1 MFSAE
6 TLFKAVVSL
15 LCALVLLVLT
25 VTLKQNEKR
34 AESKAAELD
43 SVKTELEAQ
52 RSAISAVLSGFG
64 EICRERETAAETGDI
79 WKEPSGGTTPQARQP
94 DGRRVCY
101 LTFDDGPSD
110 KTLEILDI
118 LGKYRVK
125 ATFFVIES
133 GNIEYV
139 KKIYEAGH
147 TIGLHTASHDYSV
160 IYSGEE
166 MFYRDITEL
175 SDKIYELIG
184 VRPTLLRFPGG
195 SSNTVSRNYCRG
207 IMTRLVKTV
216 GGRGYSYFDW
226 NISSGDA
233 ENPTPSYTYIRN
245 RVLTSAAEKN
255 SACVLMHDSA
265 DKASTVQALPEII
278 EGMLRMGYSIEP
290 LKSDT
295 YGYHHRN
302 LNN

>member
-1 MFSAE
+1 MRAE
-6 TLFKAVVSL
+6 TWFKAVIAVFIFLFFSV
-15 LCALVLLVLT
+15 LVLS
-25 VTLKQNEKR
+25 LKNQE
-34 AESKAAELD
+34 KAAE
-43 SVKTELEAQ
+43 KTGAALNEARQELETQ
-52 RSAISAVLSGFG
+52 KSAASNILTRYEEEKRRADASVDVW
-64 EICRERETAAETGDI
+64 E
-79 WKEPSGGTTPQARQP
+79 EPSGGTTPQARQP

-118 LGKYRVK
+118 LDKYRIK

-133 GNIEYV
+133 ENIEYV
-139 KKIYEAGH
+139 KKIYAAGH
-147 TIGLHTASHDYSV
+147 TIGLHTATHDYSV
-160 IYSGEE
+160 IYSGED
-166 MFYRDITEL
+166 MFYKDITRL

-195 SSNTVSRNYCRG
+195 SSNTVSKNYCRG
-207 IMTRLVKTV
+207 VMTRLVKTV

-233 ENPTPSYTYIRN
+233 ECPPPSYTYIRN
-245 RVLTSAAEKN
+245 KVLASAADKN
-255 SACVLMHDSA
+255 SACILMHDSN
-265 DKASTVQALPEII
+265 DKATTVQALPEII
-278 EGMLRMGYSIEP
+278 EGMMRMGYSIEP
-290 LKSDT
+290 LKPDT

>member
-1 MFSAE
+1 MCSISFD
-6 TLFKAVVSL
+6 
-15 LCALVLLVLT
+15 
-25 VTLKQNEKR
+25 
-34 AESKAAELD
+34 AAWGAD
-43 SVKTELEAQ
+43 NTQK
-52 RSAISAVLSGFG
+52 
-64 EICRERETAAETGDI
+64 
-79 WKEPSGGTTPQARQP
+79 
-94 DGRRVCY
+94 
-101 LTFDDGPSD
+101 
-110 KTLEILDI
+110 ILDV
-118 LGKYRVK
+118 LADYGVK

-245 RVLTSAAEKN
+245 RVLTSAADKN

>member
-1 MFSAE
+1 MRSEAW
-6 TLFKAVVSL
+6 FKAVIAVFIFLFFSV
-15 LCALVLLVLT
+15 LVLS
-25 VTLKQNEKR
+25 LKNQE
-34 AESKAAELD
+34 KAAEKIGAALNEARQ
-43 SVKTELEAQ
+43 ELETQ
-52 RSAISAVLSGFG
+52 KSAASNILTRYEEEKRRADASVDVW
-64 EICRERETAAETGDI
+64 E
-79 WKEPSGGTTPQARQP
+79 EPSGGTTPQARQP

-118 LGKYRVK
+118 LDKYRIK

-133 GNIEYV
+133 ENIEYV
-139 KKIYEAGH
+139 KKIYAAGH
-147 TIGLHTASHDYSV
+147 TIGLHTATHDYSV
-160 IYSGEE
+160 IYSGED
-166 MFYRDITEL
+166 MFYKDITRL

-195 SSNTVSRNYCRG
+195 SSNTVSKNYCRG
-207 IMTRLVKTV
+207 VMTRLVKTV

-233 ENPTPSYTYIRN
+233 ECPPPSYTYIRN
-245 RVLTSAAEKN
+245 KVLASAADKN
-255 SACVLMHDSA
+255 SACILMHDSN
-265 DKASTVQALPEII
+265 DKATTVQALPEII
-278 EGMLRMGYSIEP
+278 EGMMRMGYSIEP
-290 LKSDT
+290 LKPDT

>member
-1 MFSAE
+1 MRAE
-6 TLFKAVVSL
+6 TWFKAVIAVFIFLLFSVLALSL
-15 LCALVLLVLT
+15 
-25 VTLKQNEKR
+25 KNQE
-34 AESKAAELD
+34 KAAE
-43 SVKTELEAQ
+43 KTGAALNEARQELEIQ
-52 RSAISAVLSGFG
+52 KSAASNILTRYEEEKRRAD
-64 EICRERETAAETGDI
+64 ADAEADI
-79 WKEPSGGTTPQARQP
+79 WEEPSGGTTPQARKP

-118 LGKYRVK
+118 LDKYRVK

-133 GNIEYV
+133 ENIEYV
-139 KKIYEAGH
+139 KKIYAAGH

-160 IYSGEE
+160 IYSGED
-166 MFYRDITEL
+166 MFYKDITRL

-184 VRPTLLRFPGG
+184 VRPTFLRFPGG
-195 SSNTVSRNYCRG
+195 SSNTISRNYCRG
-207 IMTRLVKTV
+207 VMTRLVKTV

-233 ENPTPSYTYIRN
+233 ECPPPSYTYIRN
-245 RVLTSAAEKN
+245 KVLASAADKN
-255 SACVLMHDSA
+255 SACILMHDSN
-265 DKASTVQALPEII
+265 DKATTVQALPEII
-278 EGMLRMGYSIEP
+278 EGMMRMGYSIEP
-290 LKSDT
+290 LKPDT

>member
-1 MFSAE
+1 MRQELEIQKSA
-6 TLFKAVVSL
+6 ASNI
-15 LCALVLLVLT
+15 LT
-25 VTLKQNEKR
+25 RYEEEKR
-34 AESKAAELD
+34 RADADAE
-43 SVKTELEAQ
+43 V
-52 RSAISAVLSGFG
+52 
-64 EICRERETAAETGDI
+64 DI
-79 WKEPSGGTTPQARQP
+79 WEEPSGGTTPQARQP

-118 LGKYRVK
+118 LDKYRIK

-133 GNIEYV
+133 ENIEYV
-139 KKIYEAGH
+139 KKIYAAGH
-147 TIGLHTASHDYSV
+147 TIGLHTATHDYSV
-160 IYSGEE
+160 IYSGED
-166 MFYRDITEL
+166 MFYKDITRL

-195 SSNTVSRNYCRG
+195 SSNTVSKNYCRG
-207 IMTRLVKTV
+207 VMTRLVKTV

-233 ENPTPSYTYIRN
+233 ECPPPSYTYIRN
-245 RVLTSAAEKN
+245 KVLASAADKN
-255 SACVLMHDSA
+255 SACILMHDSN
-265 DKASTVQALPEII
+265 DKATTVQALPEII
-278 EGMLRMGYSIEP
+278 EGMMRMGYSIEP
-290 LKSDT
+290 LKPDT

>member
-1 MFSAE
+1 MVGAE
-6 TLFKAVVSL
+6 SRFKAVVAVLIFLMFSVVALSL
-15 LCALVLLVLT
+15 KKQEKETENYKTALAKTCQELEIQKNAADSILT
-25 VTLKQNEKR
+25 CYGEEKR
-34 AESKAAELD
+34 RADAD
-43 SVKTELEAQ
+43 S
-52 RSAISAVLSGFG
+52 
-64 EICRERETAAETGDI
+64 DI
-79 WKEPSGGTTPQARQP
+79 WDEPSGGTTPQSRQP

-118 LGKYRVK
+118 LDKYRVK

-133 GNIEYV
+133 ENIEYV
-139 KKIYEAGH
+139 KKIYAAGH

-160 IYSGEE
+160 IYSGED
-166 MFYRDITEL
+166 MFYKDITRL

-195 SSNTVSRNYCRG
+195 SSNTISRNYCRG
-207 IMTRLVKTV
+207 VMTRLVKTV

-233 ENPTPSYTYIRN
+233 ECPPPSYTNIRN
-245 RVLTSAAEKN
+245 KVLASAADKN
-255 SACVLMHDSA
+255 SACILMHDSN
-265 DKASTVQALPEII
+265 DKATTVQALPEII
-278 EGMLRMGYSIEP
+278 EGMMRMGYSIEP
-290 LKSDT
+290 LKPDT

>member
-1 MFSAE
+1 MRAE
-6 TLFKAVVSL
+6 TWFKAVIAVFIFLFFSV
-15 LCALVLLVLT
+15 LVLS
-25 VTLKQNEKR
+25 LKNQE
-34 AESKAAELD
+34 KAAE
-43 SVKTELEAQ
+43 KTGAALNEVRQELETQ
-52 RSAISAVLSGFG
+52 KSAASNILTRYEEEKRRADASVDVW
-64 EICRERETAAETGDI
+64 E
-79 WKEPSGGTTPQARQP
+79 EPSGGTTPQARQP

-118 LGKYRVK
+118 LDKYRIK

-133 GNIEYV
+133 ENIEYV
-139 KKIYEAGH
+139 KKIYAAGH
-147 TIGLHTASHDYSV
+147 TIGLHTATHDYSV
-160 IYSGEE
+160 IYSGED
-166 MFYRDITEL
+166 MFYKDITRL

-195 SSNTVSRNYCRG
+195 SSNTVSKNYCRG
-207 IMTRLVKTV
+207 VMTRLVKTV

-233 ENPTPSYTYIRN
+233 ECPPPSYTYIRN
-245 RVLTSAAEKN
+245 KVLASAADKN
-255 SACVLMHDSA
+255 SACILMHDSN
-265 DKASTVQALPEII
+265 DKATTVQALPEII
-278 EGMLRMGYSIEP
+278 EGMMRMGYSIEP
-290 LKSDT
+290 LKPDT

>member
-1 MFSAE
+1 MRAE
-6 TLFKAVVSL
+6 NRFKAVI
-15 LCALVLLVLT
+15 AIFIFLVLSVLALS
-25 VTLKQNEKR
+25 LKNQE
-34 AESKAAELD
+34 KAAERTNVALNE
-43 SVKTELEAQ
+43 TRRELEIQ
-52 RSAISAVLSGFG
+52 KN
-64 EICRERETAAETGDI
+64 AASNILTRYEEEKRRTDANADI
-79 WKEPSGGTTPQARQP
+79 WEEPSGGTTPQARRP

-118 LGKYRVK
+118 LDKYRVK

-133 GNIEYV
+133 ENIEYV
-139 KKIYEAGH
+139 KNIYAAGH
-147 TIGLHTASHDYSV
+147 TIGLHTASHDYSI
-160 IYSGEE
+160 IYSGED
-166 MFYRDITEL
+166 MFFKDITKL

-195 SSNTVSRNYCRG
+195 SSNTVSKNYCRG
-207 IMTRLVKTV
+207 VMTRLVKTV

-233 ENPTPSYTYIRN
+233 ECPTPSYTCIRN
-245 RVLTSAAEKN
+245 KVLTSAADKN
-255 SACVLMHDSA
+255 SACILMHDSN

-278 EGMLRMGYSIEP
+278 EGMMRMGYSIEP
-290 LKSDT
+290 LKPDT

>member
-1 MFSAE
+1 MRAE
-6 TLFKAVVSL
+6 AWFKAVIAVFIFLFFSV
-15 LCALVLLVLT
+15 LVLS
-25 VTLKQNEKR
+25 LKNQE
-34 AESKAAELD
+34 KAAEKIGAALNEARQ
-43 SVKTELEAQ
+43 ELETQ
-52 RSAISAVLSGFG
+52 KSAASNILTRYEEEKRRADASVDVW
-64 EICRERETAAETGDI
+64 E
-79 WKEPSGGTTPQARQP
+79 EPFGGTTPQARQP

-118 LGKYRVK
+118 LDKYRIK

-133 GNIEYV
+133 ENIEYV
-139 KKIYEAGH
+139 KKIYAAGH
-147 TIGLHTASHDYSV
+147 TIGLHTATHDYSV
-160 IYSGEE
+160 IYSGED
-166 MFYRDITEL
+166 MFYKDITRL

-195 SSNTVSRNYCRG
+195 SSNTVSKNYCRG
-207 IMTRLVKTV
+207 VMTRLVKTV

-233 ENPTPSYTYIRN
+233 ECPPPSYTYIRN
-245 RVLTSAAEKN
+245 KVLASAADKN
-255 SACVLMHDSA
+255 SACILMHDSN
-265 DKASTVQALPEII
+265 DKATTVQALPEII
-278 EGMLRMGYSIEP
+278 EGMMRMGYSIEP
-290 LKSDT
+290 LKPDT

>member
-1 MFSAE
+1 ME
-6 TLFKAVVSL
+6 KLFKAVAAV
-15 LCALVLLVLT
+15 LCFLILSVLLISLKSKEKATENYKSALAETRKELAKQKNAASNILT
-25 VTLKQNEKR
+25 RYWEEKR
-34 AESKAAELD
+34 
-43 SVKTELEAQ
+43 KTETDA
-52 RSAISAVLSGFG
+52 
-64 EICRERETAAETGDI
+64 DI
-79 WKEPSGGTTPQARQP
+79 WDEPSGGTTPQARQP

-110 KTLEILDI
+110 KTLEILEI
-118 LGKYRVK
+118 LDKYRVK

-133 GNIEYV
+133 ENLEYI
-139 KKIYEAGH
+139 KDIYAAGH

-160 IYSGEE
+160 IYSGED
-166 MFYRDITEL
+166 MFYRDIAEL

-184 VRPTLLRFPGG
+184 IRPTLLRFPGG

-207 IMTRLVKTV
+207 VMTRLVKTV

-226 NISSGDA
+226 NLSSGDA
-233 ENPTPSYTYIRN
+233 ECPTPSYTYIRN
-245 RVLTSAAEKN
+245 KVLTGAADKN
-255 SACVLMHDSA
+255 SVCVLMHDST

-290 LKSDT
+290 LKPDT

>member
-1 MFSAE
+1 MRAEAWFKVVIAVFIFLFFS
-6 TLFKAVVSL
+6 V
-15 LCALVLLVLT
+15 LVLS
-25 VTLKQNEKR
+25 LKNQE
-34 AESKAAELD
+34 KAAEKIGAALNEARQ
-43 SVKTELEAQ
+43 ELETQ
-52 RSAISAVLSGFG
+52 KSAASNILTRYEEEKRRADASVDVW
-64 EICRERETAAETGDI
+64 E
-79 WKEPSGGTTPQARQP
+79 EPSGGTTPQARQP

-118 LGKYRVK
+118 LDKYRIK

-133 GNIEYV
+133 ENIEYV
-139 KKIYEAGH
+139 KKIYAAGH
-147 TIGLHTASHDYSV
+147 TIGLHTATHDYSV
-160 IYSGEE
+160 IYSGED
-166 MFYRDITEL
+166 MFYKDITRL

-195 SSNTVSRNYCRG
+195 SSNTVSKNYCRG
-207 IMTRLVKTV
+207 VMTRLVKTV

-233 ENPTPSYTYIRN
+233 ECPPPSYTYIRN
-245 RVLTSAAEKN
+245 KVLASAADKN
-255 SACVLMHDSA
+255 SACILMHDSN
-265 DKASTVQALPEII
+265 DKATTVQALPEII
-278 EGMLRMGYSIEP
+278 EGMMRMGYSIEP
-290 LKSDT
+290 LKPDT

>member
-34 AESKAAELD
+34 AESKDAELD

-184 VRPTLLRFPGG
+184 VRPTLLRFRAAAAIP
-195 SSNTVSRNYCRG
+195 
-207 IMTRLVKTV
+207 
-216 GGRGYSYFDW
+216 
-226 NISSGDA
+226 
-233 ENPTPSYTYIRN
+233 
-245 RVLTSAAEKN
+245 SAAIT
-255 SACVLMHDSA
+255 AA
-265 DKASTVQALPEII
+265 AL
-278 EGMLRMGYSIEP
+278 
-290 LKSDT
+290 
-295 YGYHHRN
+295 
-302 LNN
+302 

>member
-1 MFSAE
+1 MRAE
-6 TLFKAVVSL
+6 AWFKAVIAVFIFL
-15 LCALVLLVLT
+15 FFLVLS
-25 VTLKQNEKR
+25 LKNQE
-34 AESKAAELD
+34 KAAEKIGAALNEARQ
-43 SVKTELEAQ
+43 ELETQ
-52 RSAISAVLSGFG
+52 KSAASNILTQYEEEKRRADASVDVW
-64 EICRERETAAETGDI
+64 E
-79 WKEPSGGTTPQARQP
+79 EPSGGTTPQARQP

-118 LGKYRVK
+118 LDKYRIK

-133 GNIEYV
+133 ENIEYV
-139 KKIYEAGH
+139 KKIYAAGH
-147 TIGLHTASHDYSV
+147 TIGLHTATHDYSV
-160 IYSGEE
+160 IYSGED
-166 MFYRDITEL
+166 MFYKDITRL

-195 SSNTVSRNYCRG
+195 SSNTVSKNYCRG
-207 IMTRLVKTV
+207 VMTRLVKTV

-233 ENPTPSYTYIRN
+233 ECPPPSYTYIRN
-245 RVLTSAAEKN
+245 KVLASAADKN
-255 SACVLMHDSA
+255 SACILMHDSN
-265 DKASTVQALPEII
+265 DKATTVQALPEII
-278 EGMLRMGYSIEP
+278 EGMMRMGYSIEP
-290 LKSDT
+290 LKPDT

>member
-1 MFSAE
+1 MRAE
-6 TLFKAVVSL
+6 VWFKAVIAVFIFLFFSV
-15 LCALVLLVLT
+15 LVLS
-25 VTLKQNEKR
+25 LKNQE
-34 AESKAAELD
+34 KAAEKIGAALNEARQ
-43 SVKTELEAQ
+43 ELETQ
-52 RSAISAVLSGFG
+52 KSAASNILTRYEEEKRRADASVDVW
-64 EICRERETAAETGDI
+64 E
-79 WKEPSGGTTPQARQP
+79 EPSGGTTPQARQP

-118 LGKYRVK
+118 LDKYRIK

-133 GNIEYV
+133 ENIEYV
-139 KKIYEAGH
+139 KKIYAAGH
-147 TIGLHTASHDYSV
+147 TIGLHTATHDYSV
-160 IYSGEE
+160 IYSGED
-166 MFYRDITEL
+166 MFYKDITRL

-195 SSNTVSRNYCRG
+195 SSNTVSKNYCRG
-207 IMTRLVKTV
+207 VMTRLVKTV

-233 ENPTPSYTYIRN
+233 ECPPPSYTYIRN
-245 RVLTSAAEKN
+245 KVLASAADKN
-255 SACVLMHDSA
+255 SACILMHDSN
-265 DKASTVQALPEII
+265 DKATTVQALPEII
-278 EGMLRMGYSIEP
+278 EGMMRMGYSIEP
-290 LKSDT
+290 LKPDT

>member
-1 MFSAE
+1 MRAE
-6 TLFKAVVSL
+6 NRFKAVI
-15 LCALVLLVLT
+15 AIFIFLVLSVLALS
-25 VTLKQNEKR
+25 LKNQE
-34 AESKAAELD
+34 KAAERTNAALNE
-43 SVKTELEAQ
+43 TRRELEIQ
-52 RSAISAVLSGFG
+52 KN
-64 EICRERETAAETGDI
+64 AASNILTRYEEEKRRTDADADI
-79 WKEPSGGTTPQARQP
+79 WEEPSGGTTPQARRP

-118 LGKYRVK
+118 LDKYRVK

-133 GNIEYV
+133 ENIEYV
-139 KKIYEAGH
+139 KNIYAAGH
-147 TIGLHTASHDYSV
+147 TIGLHTASHDYSI
-160 IYSGEE
+160 IYSGED
-166 MFYRDITEL
+166 MFFKDITKL

-195 SSNTVSRNYCRG
+195 SSNTVSKNYCRG
-207 IMTRLVKTV
+207 VMTRLVKTV

-233 ENPTPSYTYIRN
+233 ECPTPSYTRIRN
-245 RVLTSAAEKN
+245 KVLTSAADKN
-255 SACVLMHDSA
+255 SACILMHDSN

-278 EGMLRMGYSIEP
+278 EGMMRMGYSIEP
-290 LKSDT
+290 LKPDT

>member
-1 MFSAE
+1 MRAEAWFKVVIAVFIFLFFS
-6 TLFKAVVSL
+6 V
-15 LCALVLLVLT
+15 LVLS
-25 VTLKQNEKR
+25 LKNQE
-34 AESKAAELD
+34 KAAE
-43 SVKTELEAQ
+43 KTGAALNEARQELETQ
-52 RSAISAVLSGFG
+52 KSAASNILARYEEEKRRADASVNVW
-64 EICRERETAAETGDI
+64 E
-79 WKEPSGGTTPQARQP
+79 EPSGGTTPQARQP

-118 LGKYRVK
+118 LDKYRIK

-133 GNIEYV
+133 ENIEYV
-139 KKIYEAGH
+139 KKIYAAGH
-147 TIGLHTASHDYSV
+147 TIGLHTATHDYSV
-160 IYSGEE
+160 IYSGED
-166 MFYRDITEL
+166 MFYKDITRL

-195 SSNTVSRNYCRG
+195 SSNTVSKNYCRG
-207 IMTRLVKTV
+207 VMTRLVKTV

-233 ENPTPSYTYIRN
+233 ECPPPSYTYIRN
-245 RVLTSAAEKN
+245 KVLASAADKN
-255 SACVLMHDSA
+255 SACILMHDSN
-265 DKASTVQALPEII
+265 DKATTVQALPEII
-278 EGMLRMGYSIEP
+278 EGMMRMGYSIEP
-290 LKSDT
+290 LKPDT

>member
-52 RSAISAVLSGFG
+52 RAATNAVLSRFG
-64 EICRERETAAETGDI
+64 EICRERETAAETEDI
-79 WKEPSGGTTPQARQP
+79 WKEPSGGTTPQARRP

-245 RVLTSAAEKN
+245 RVLTSAADKN
-255 SACVLMHDSA
+255 SACILMHDSA

>member
-15 LCALVLLVLT
+15 LCALLLLVLT
-25 VTLKQNEKR
+25 VTVKQNEKR

-52 RSAISAVLSGFG
+52 RAATNAVLSRFG
-64 EICRERETAAETGDI
+64 EICRERETDAEDI
-79 WKEPSGGTTPQARQP
+79 WKEPSGGTTPQACRP

-118 LGKYRVK
+118 LYKYRVK

-184 VRPTLLRFPGG
+184 IRPTLLRFPGG

-245 RVLTSAAEKN
+245 RVLTSAADKN

-302 LNN
+302 LNS